1 MNRKSIK
8 EKKIQKLPSL
18 GYGLQSV
25 YPYICSIFKKY
36 PIEDI
41 IVPKTDT
48 SHELKKHTG
57 TLLCLFSSLSCL
69 STLFNQ
75 FLQPI
80 LTLV

>member
-1 MNRKSIK
+1 MSKKGIM
-8 EKKIQKLPSL
+8 EKKIQKLPSI

-25 YPYICSIFKKY
+25 YPYICTIFEKY

-41 IVPKTDT
+41 IFPKTDT
-48 SHELKKHTG
+48 SHELEKHTG
-57 TLLCLFSSLSCL
+57 TSLYLFSPLSCH

-80 LTLV
+80 LTLD